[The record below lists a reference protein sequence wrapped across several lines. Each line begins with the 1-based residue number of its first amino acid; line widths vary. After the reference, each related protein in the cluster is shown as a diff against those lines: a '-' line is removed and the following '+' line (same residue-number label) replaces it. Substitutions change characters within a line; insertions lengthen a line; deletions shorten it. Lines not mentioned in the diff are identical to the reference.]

1 MLHKFPCQNFDQ
13 AGEGETKLLLE
24 RDQKRDQAKSKAK
37 FCGQS
42 STRNINLDFSLKQL
56 PLIAPKMFNFA
67 PKPNARYPSG
77 IPFLTLMSFA
87 PLPSASV
94 RTVFWAYADLITKFS
109 RIHRLPISFS
119 YRNLLRARF
128 PRVDASVHIL
138 RGGVNLP
145 CYSTAKSC
153 LHFIFSYFILYLC
166 GTKLGSFIYLMSTHT
181 SFDST
186 PLF

>member
-1 MLHKFPCQNFDQ
+1 M
-13 AGEGETKLLLE
+13 EGETKLLLE

-37 FCGQS
+37 FYGQP

-56 PLIAPKMFNFA
+56 RLVAPKMFDFA
-67 PKPNARYPSG
+67 PKTIARYPSG
-77 IPFLTLMSFA
+77 IPFPTLLSFA

-119 YRNLLRARF
+119 YRTLLRARF

-138 RGGVNLP
+138 RGGLI
-145 CYSTAKSC
+145 C
-153 LHFIFSYFILYLC
+153 LVTVRQKAPVFHIFLLHIIPLRHEAR
-166 GTKLGSFIYLMSTHT
+166 FIYLVYVHAHKLRLHSIVLRL
-181 SFDST
+181 
-186 PLF
+186 LFMLTRV